1 MSSRYA
7 QLRPYT
13 LPDSLGKLSG
23 PVDGLVVLPRHLD
36 WGPHYE
42 YDLSDDAD
50 VLLMYERVIREAQTP
65 GDLHAHLDIAVLR
78 THWRALFLP
87 GPARAAWEARFPELA
102 STSAAAA

>member
-13 LPDSLGKLSG
+13 LPGSLSELSG
-23 PVDGLVVLPRHLD
+23 PAYGSVVLPRHLD

-42 YDLSDDAD
+42 YDLADVAD

-65 GDLHAHLDIAVLR
+65 EDLHTHLNADVLR
-78 THWRALFLP
+78 SRWRKLFLP

-102 STSAAAA
+102 STAAAA